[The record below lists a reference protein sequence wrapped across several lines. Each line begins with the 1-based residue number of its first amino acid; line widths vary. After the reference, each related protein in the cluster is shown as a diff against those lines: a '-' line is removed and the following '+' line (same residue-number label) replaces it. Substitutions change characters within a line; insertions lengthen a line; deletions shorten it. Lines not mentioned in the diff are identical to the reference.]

1 MISGLN
7 KLVNYPGYPGAI
19 ELPGHKT
26 KFNLGDPVKIL
37 GYPGVQ
43 EEYIGLEGEVVN
55 IVHIVK
61 EAEVTG
67 ANLDPTD
74 GTLHVD
80 MKVKIDH
87 TEYII
92 KITGPAK
99 TTLTFKEN
107 ELVLIPE
114 KFGVKEGI

>member
-7 KLVNYPGYPGAI
+7 KLVNYPGAM

-26 KFNLGDPVKIL
+26 KFSLGDQVKVTSPL
-37 GYPGVQ
+37 PGAVVP

-87 TEYII
+87 DEYVI
-92 KITGPAK
+92 KIPCKADII
-99 TTLTFKEN
+99 LTFKEN
-107 ELVLIPE
+107 ELVLAPE
-114 KFGVKEGI
+114 KFGVREGI